1 MKTYSIS
8 EVAKELNLTVYTLR
22 YYDKEGL
29 MPFVERTPNGT
40 RLFKESDI
48 GALKVIECLKS
59 TGMPIKEIKSFIDW
73 CSEGDSTL
81 QQRFDMFME
90 RKASVEAQM
99 EELKKTME
107 LIEHK
112 CSYYMTALDA
122 GTEDIHKDN
131 KVGISI
137 TNCQFHCF
145 ICFFHKRPFIV

>member
-29 MPFVERTPNGT
+29 IPFVERTSSGA

-48 GALKVIECLKS
+48 SALKVIECLKS

-73 CSEGDSTL
+73 CSDGDSTL
-81 QQRFDMFME
+81 QKRHDMFME
-90 RKASVEAQM
+90 RKAIVEAQM

-112 CSYYMTALDA
+112 CLYYKTALDA
-122 GTEDIHKDN
+122 GTEDIHKNN
-131 KVGISI
+131 KIKI
-137 TNCQFHCF
+137 NQ
-145 ICFFHKRPFIV
+145 

>member
-29 MPFVERTPNGT
+29 MPFVERRSNGT

-59 TGMPIKEIKSFIDW
+59 TGMPIKEIKNFIDW
-73 CSEGDSTL
+73 CSDGDSTL
-81 QQRFDMFME
+81 QQRYDMFIE
-90 RKASVEAQM
+90 RKANVESQL

-112 CSYYMTALDA
+112 CWYYKTALDA
-122 GTEDIHKDN
+122 GTEDIHKNN
-131 KVGISI
+131 KIEI
-137 TNCQFHCF
+137 
-145 ICFFHKRPFIV
+145 

>member
-29 MPFVERTPNGT
+29 MPFVERTTSGT

-48 GALKVIECLKS
+48 GALKIIECLKS
-59 TGMPIKEIKSFIDW
+59 TGMPIKEIKHFIDW
-73 CSEGDSTL
+73 CSDGDSTL
-81 QQRFDMFME
+81 QQRYDMFME
-90 RKASVEAQM
+90 RRATVEAQM

-112 CSYYMTALDA
+112 CFYYKTALDA
-122 GTEDIHKDN
+122 GTEDIHKND
-131 KVGISI
+131 K
-137 TNCQFHCF
+137 
-145 ICFFHKRPFIV
+145 IVINN

>member
-29 MPFVERTPNGT
+29 MPFVERTPSGT

-59 TGMPIKEIKSFIDW
+59 TGMPIKEIKNFIDW

-81 QQRFDMFME
+81 QRRYEMFLE
-90 RKASVEAQM
+90 RKANVEAQM

-107 LIEHK
+107 VIEHK
-112 CSYYMTALDA
+112 CLYYKTAVDA
-122 GTEDIHKDN
+122 GTEDIHKNDKIEVSN
-131 KVGISI
+131 P
-137 TNCQFHCF
+137 N
-145 ICFFHKRPFIV
+145 

>member
-1 MKTYSIS
+1 MKGRYLLKTYSIS

-29 MPFVERTPNGT
+29 MPFVERTESGT
-40 RLFKESDI
+40 RLFKETDI
-48 GALKVIECLKS
+48 DALKIIECLKA

-81 QQRFDMFME
+81 QQRYDMFIE
-90 RKASVEAQM
+90 RKAIVEAQM

-112 CSYYMTALDA
+112 CSYYKTALDA
-122 GTEDIHKDN
+122 GTENIHK
-131 KVGISI
+131 I
-137 TNCQFHCF
+137 TN
-145 ICFFHKRPFIV
+145 